1 MKFKLPHP
9 VRNKFLGLGLV
20 LLLCSFLT
28 GQVLAQSA
36 AQINVAPARQ
46 ELVADPGEITAVQVR
61 FYNPTE
67 APISGLLR
75 VTDFIVERDDGVP
88 SFLETGEASPRF
100 AAASW
105 VTLPYDRITVA
116 AQESVSIEAKIRVPQ
131 NASPGGR
138 YFAVY
143 FEHGSAS
150 PQLGNEEE
158 KSVAIT
164 HRVASLIYLTIAGPV
179 EETALLKEL
188 KTPTFLEYGPIGVET
203 SITNQ
208 GNLHIRP
215 QGTLTLTNMLGK
227 VIDQQQLEEKNVFP
241 DVSRTFENTL
251 GQDKRWLIGKYRID
265 LSATYGDSGK
275 VLAGT
280 VFTWV
285 FPWKL
290 AAMVVLAVIIASLL
304 ITLTLRSFRRKEAE
318 LEEKIEQLEE
328 KINPKS

>member
-1 MKFKLPHP
+1 MKLKLPQILIP
-9 VRNKFLGLGLV
+9 AVLIFFVGLV
-20 LLLCSFLT
+20 SIPKA
-28 GQVLAQSA
+28 LAQDA

-46 ELVADPGEITAVQVR
+46 ELVADPGEITAIQVR

-67 APISGLLR
+67 TPISGLLR

-88 SFLETGEASPRF
+88 SFLEANEASPRF

-105 VTLPYDRITVA
+105 ITLPYDRITVA
-116 AQESVSIEAKIRVPQ
+116 SQESVSIEAKIRVPQ

-143 FEHGSAS
+143 FEHGSLT
-150 PQLGNEEE
+150 PQSGNEED

-164 HRVASLIYLTIAGPV
+164 HRVASLTYLTVAGPV

-188 KTPTFLEYGPIGVET
+188 KTPAFLEYGPIEVKT

-215 QGTLTLTNMLGK
+215 QGILTLTNMLGK
-227 VIDQQQLEEKNVFP
+227 VIDQQQLEEKNIFP

-275 VLAGT
+275 VLTGT

-290 AAMVVLAVIIASLL
+290 ATMTLLAVVIASLL
-304 ITLTLRSFRRKEAE
+304 ITLTLKSFRKKEE
-318 LEEKIEQLEE
+318 QLEEKIEQLEE
-328 KINPKS
+328 KIDKK